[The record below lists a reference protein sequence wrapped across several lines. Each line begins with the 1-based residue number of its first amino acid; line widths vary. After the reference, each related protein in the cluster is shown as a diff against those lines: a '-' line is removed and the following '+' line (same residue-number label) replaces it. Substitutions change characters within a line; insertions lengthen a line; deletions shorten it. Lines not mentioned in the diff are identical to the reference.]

1 MNCSKDDFLKREC
14 LLCVLQVKSKNG
26 GNLLFAL
33 EGLVSPV
40 CLFASL
46 SSSLYLRV
54 LPVFCLKESSPLRP
68 PKFKNKI
75 KLISYGIPGI
85 NPKPKKLIH

>member
-1 MNCSKDDFLKREC
+1 M
-14 LLCVLQVKSKNG
+14 CVLQLKSKNG

-46 SSSLYLRV
+46 SSSMYLRV
-54 LPVFCLKESSPLRP
+54 LPVFCLKESSSPLP
-68 PKFKNKI
+68 PPQKNLKI
-75 KLISYGIPGI
+75 K
-85 NPKPKKLIH
+85 

>member
-1 MNCSKDDFLKREC
+1 M
-14 LLCVLQVKSKNG
+14 CVLQVKSKNG

-40 CLFASL
+40 RLFASL

-54 LPVFCLKESSPLRP
+54 FPVFCLKESSPLP
-68 PKFKNKI
+68 PQKYYKI